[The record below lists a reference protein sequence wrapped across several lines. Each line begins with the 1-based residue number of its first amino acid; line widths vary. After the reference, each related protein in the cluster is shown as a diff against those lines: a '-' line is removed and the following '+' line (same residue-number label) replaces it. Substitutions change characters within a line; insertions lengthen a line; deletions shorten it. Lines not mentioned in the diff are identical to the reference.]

1 MKYMKE
7 NKEIKDK
14 KDFKKKDWEENAY
27 ETTIITQ
34 NNNDNETGRNEMK
47 LRIEVKGSL
56 LSIKCYYYCGY
67 FLKTFANSFSLL
79 DLFKISLFFDQFRD
93 VYEVFR
99 ELRYRKSDLKEYIS
113 SNEETSDKIRLIIPL
128 YGVNYESIGFDL
140 LEVKKSENEILNEY
154 KNVVNIYEKKLKI
167 LNFDSRILLSKDME
181 KEAIKFWISPTK
193 LLKANLL
200 YSFHDINYRRER
212 DNRYNYEFNRT
223 VREFHTICDN
233 HSKILIICK
242 SRNEIFGGYTPL
254 FFRSN
259 DTYGCDNESF
269 LFSINRLKKYSK
281 DSFNNSKSIWRYEDY
296 GPSFHYDLHFSK
308 NKMNVVKFDKTNYLT
323 PSRWVRGDEC
333 FRNDDGI
340 LLESLE
346 IFQIEEINARNFENR
361 SMGYFLKNKDNNNK
375 IFNDNKDNNIISN
388 SIKIENSNE
397 NFIITNTND
406 RDKNKLKENK
416 NTPLNNMK
424 KRIKNI
430 NKDKDII
437 NISKEKS
444 VKIEN
449 NKINDKEKK
458 EINNNKKESSIIN
471 EKYEIKNKKIDIL
484 DIKGKD
490 KEIKEDK
497 DNKIDNKIDI
507 LDIKEK
513 EIKGNKDINI
523 DNNNEKLKE
532 IKDENKFNHQQNQEN
547 QESKSIIIISNEKKI
562 KPENKNI
569 LIGGSDGGDSDI
581 NNKNE
586 VFIENDEKNNSND
599 LSISEKSDDSVNE
612 VNENCSDRE
621 E

>member
-1 MKYMKE
+1 MKE

-14 KDFKKKDWEENAY
+14 KDLKKKDWEENAY

-79 DLFKISLFFDQFRD
+79 DLLKISLFFDQFRD

-99 ELRYRKSDLKEYIS
+99 ELKYRKGDLKEYIS

-140 LEVKKSENEILNEY
+140 FEVKKSENEILNEY

-254 FFRSN
+254 FFRS
-259 DTYGCDNESF
+259 DDSYGYDNESF

-281 DSFNNSKSIWRYEDY
+281 DSFDNSKSIWRYEDY
-296 GPSFHYDLHFSK
+296 GPSFHYDLYFRK
-308 NKMNVVKFDKTNYLT
+308 NKMNEL
-323 PSRWVRGDEC
+323 
-333 FRNDDGI
+333 
-340 LLESLE
+340 
-346 IFQIEEINARNFENR
+346 
-361 SMGYFLKNKDNNNK
+361 
-375 IFNDNKDNNIISN
+375 N
-388 SIKIENSNE
+388 SIKQ
-397 NFIITNTND
+397 II
-406 RDKNKLKENK
+406 
-416 NTPLNNMK
+416 
-424 KRIKNI
+424 
-430 NKDKDII
+430 
-437 NISKEKS
+437 
-444 VKIEN
+444 
-449 NKINDKEKK
+449 
-458 EINNNKKESSIIN
+458 
-471 EKYEIKNKKIDIL
+471 
-484 DIKGKD
+484 
-490 KEIKEDK
+490 
-497 DNKIDNKIDI
+497 
-507 LDIKEK
+507 
-513 EIKGNKDINI
+513 
-523 DNNNEKLKE
+523 
-532 IKDENKFNHQQNQEN
+532 
-547 QESKSIIIISNEKKI
+547 
-562 KPENKNI
+562 
-569 LIGGSDGGDSDI
+569 
-581 NNKNE
+581 
-586 VFIENDEKNNSND
+586 
-599 LSISEKSDDSVNE
+599 
-612 VNENCSDRE
+612 
-621 E
+621 

>member
-14 KDFKKKDWEENAY
+14 KYFKKKDWEENAY

-47 LRIEVKGSL
+47 LRIEVKDSL

-99 ELRYRKSDLKEYIS
+99 ELKYRKGDLKEYIS

-128 YGVNYESIGFDL
+128 YSVNYESIGFDL
-140 LEVKKSENEILNEY
+140 FEVKKSENEILNEY
-154 KNVVNIYEKKLKI
+154 KNVVNFYEKKLKI

-254 FFRSN
+254 FFRS
-259 DTYGCDNESF
+259 DDSYGYDNESF

-361 SMGYFLKNKDNNNK
+361 SMRYFLKNIDNNK

-612 VNENCSDRE
+612 VNEDCSDRE

>member
-1 MKYMKE
+1 MK
-7 NKEIKDK
+7 
-14 KDFKKKDWEENAY
+14 
-27 ETTIITQ
+27 
-34 NNNDNETGRNEMK
+34 
-47 LRIEVKGSL
+47 
-56 LSIKCYYYCGY
+56 
-67 FLKTFANSFSLL
+67 
-79 DLFKISLFFDQFRD
+79 
-93 VYEVFR
+93 
-99 ELRYRKSDLKEYIS
+99 
-113 SNEETSDKIRLIIPL
+113 
-128 YGVNYESIGFDL
+128 
-140 LEVKKSENEILNEY
+140 
-154 KNVVNIYEKKLKI
+154 KNI

-254 FFRSN
+254 FFRS
-259 DTYGCDNESF
+259 DDSYGCDNESF

-361 SMGYFLKNKDNNNK
+361 SMRYFLKNKDNNNK

-484 DIKGKD
+484 DIK
-490 KEIKEDK
+490 
-497 DNKIDNKIDI
+497 
-507 LDIKEK
+507 EK